1 MENQRNY
8 LSVPQFYGVNEM
20 FYEGLQKAIHGINDQ
35 RGIFAADNFIAIH
48 RNLSFLDNQKLMD
61 AVKRHSECPE
71 ESAIIW
77 RIFVQLW
84 AIHNGLHL
92 EGDFVE
98 CACYKGITARILCD
112 TIDFEKYPDKKYYLY
127 DLFEHSNDMIHHA
140 LPEHSSTL
148 FEEVKNRFSNYSNV
162 EVIKGFVP
170 DILLEKA
177 PEKIAFMNLDL
188 NNAPA
193 EIAAL
198 DILFDRMVPGAILVL
213 DDYGWLWY
221 RAQKEAEDPWFL
233 ERGYHVLELPT
244 GQGLVIKR

>member
-1 MENQRNY
+1 MENSRNY
-8 LSVPQFYGVNEM
+8 LDAPLFYGVTDM
-20 FYEGLQKAIHGINDQ
+20 FCEGLQKAVNEVCYHQGL
-35 RGIFAADNFIAIH
+35 FAGDNLFTIY
-48 RNLSFLDNQKLMD
+48 RNLSFLDNKKFMD
-61 AVKRHSECPE
+61 AVKRHSETPA
-71 ESAIIW
+71 ESSIIW

-140 LPEHSSTL
+140 LPEHGSTL

-188 NNAPA
+188 NNPPA

-213 DDYGWLWY
+213 DDYGWLPY

>member
-1 MENQRNY
+1 MTDTRNY
-8 LSVPQFYGVNEM
+8 LGAPQFYGVTEG
-20 FYEGLQKAIHGINDQ
+20 FYEGLQKAVYGINDQ
-35 RGIFAADNFIAIH
+35 RGIFAADNLFTLC
-48 RNLSFLDNQKLMD
+48 RNLSFLDNKKFMD
-61 AVKRHSECPE
+61 AVNRHCEGRE
-71 ESAIIW
+71 EAAIIW
-77 RIFVQLW
+77 RMFVQLW
-84 AIHNGLHL
+84 AIYNGLHL

-112 TIDFEKYPDKKYYLY
+112 TIEFEQYQDKKYYLY
-127 DLFEHSNDMIHHA
+127 DLFEHSDDMVHHS
-140 LPEHSSTL
+140 LPEHSQDL
-148 FEEVKNRFSNYSNV
+148 FEIVKNRFTDYPNV

-170 DILLEKA
+170 DILLENA

-193 EIAAL
+193 EIGAL
-198 DILFDRMVPGAILVL
+198 NVLFDRMVPGAILVL